1 MEGIWSLPYKR
12 DFYVISYL
20 KLECAQLSQQYQNIK
35 LIGLNYYPNRELLK
49 GRKLS
54 NENDWAI
61 SIEW

>member
-20 KLECAQLSQQYQNIK
+20 KLEGAQLSQQYQNIK

-49 GRKLS
+49 GRKL
-54 NENDWAI
+54 
-61 SIEW
+61 